1 MVALGVAEVLDVA
14 GRILVLFDIDGTLI
28 HSGGAGVRG
37 MAAAVAALHTHPG
50 ALADVPVAGRTD
62 RAIVRDVLARIGLPD
77 TEDQVAALRD
87 AYLRE
92 LPNALAQPPEGT
104 FGVLPG
110 VPEALDA
117 LSTDDRFTVG
127 LLTGNFATGARIK
140 LEFFGLWQRFAL
152 GAYGDR
158 HVNRR
163 DLVPL
168 AVAESREA
176 GWPPAAVVVIGDTPL
191 DVDCALAHGAIAVG
205 VATGHTTPAEL
216 ADAGAH
222 LVVDTLESLTP
233 IADRLAG
240 LCRQQSMTNRR
251 ESR

>member
-1 MVALGVAEVLDVA
+1 MSQPS

-37 MAAAVAALHTHPG
+37 MATAFAALHAQPA

-62 RAIVRDVLARIGLPD
+62 RAIVREIFARLGIPE
-77 TEDQVAALRD
+77 TEDRVAALRD

-92 LPNALAQPPEGT
+92 LPAALAQPPEGA

-110 VPEALDA
+110 VEAALDA
-117 LSTDDRFTVG
+117 LEADDRFRVG
-127 LLTGNFATGARIK
+127 LLTGNFVNGARIK
-140 LEFFGLWQRFAL
+140 LEFFGLWRRFAL

-158 HVNRR
+158 YVNRR
-163 DLVPL
+163 DLVPV
-168 AVAESREA
+168 AVAEACDAGEA
-176 GWPPAAVVVIGDTPL
+176 PGAVVVIGDTPL
-191 DVDCALAHGAIAVG
+191 DVDCALANGAIAVG
-205 VATGHTTPAEL
+205 VATGHATASEL

-240 LCRQQSMTNRR
+240 LCHQQSRGSR
-251 ESR
+251 QESL